1 MCRDRYRPRHYGP
14 LAYRP
19 SSFGCLRYSFTG
31 IAVFDGVTA
40 LRSLLLGALLTG
52 GLACRTKE
60 PAVVRIG
67 DAVPREA
74 TGRTLL
80 EVVRPQFRDDTA
92 PRIELAPWSVRG
104 LERGIG
110 EDAQARRFIA
120 DTSVVAVVGHA
131 GSRATLMVES
141 LYRDAGLPMLVPTA
155 TAQSLR
161 RLGAHVFM
169 LAPTDDVIGAFLVD
183 EAFTRLGAKH
193 IGLLYVAD
201 PYGEGIRDGVQ
212 ARLRARGD
220 SLSGMAALSGLECE
234 GESAGM
240 TAIVTAFL
248 RRHLPDAVIVA
259 LPQEAAWCAVRALAR
274 EAPTVAVLTTD
285 SFVLDETAPLTAAER
300 ANTYALLFWELGAD
314 SASQAFVASSR
325 RLMRRDPYPG
335 EALEYD
341 AFQLIAA
348 AIRAGNTTR
357 PAIISW
363 LRQLGT
369 PGRPPYQ
376 GVTGPIDFT
385 KPRSSVLRLKALR
398 DLPPAP

>member
-1 MCRDRYRPRHYGP
+1 M
-14 LAYRP
+14 LN
-19 SSFGCLRYSFTG
+19 
-31 IAVFDGVTA
+31 GVTV
-40 LRSLLLGALLTG
+40 LRSLLLGALLAG

-212 ARLRARGD
+212 SRLRARGD
-220 SLSGMAALSGLECE
+220 SLVGMAALSGLECE

-248 RRHLPDAVIVA
+248 RRHTPDAVIVA
-259 LPQEAAWCAVRALAR
+259 LPQEATRCAIRALVL
-274 EAPTVAVLTTD
+274 EAPAVAVLTTD
-285 SFVLDETAPLTAAER
+285 SFVLGESAPLTAAER
-300 ANTYALLFWELGAD
+300 ANLHALLFWEPGGD
-314 SASQAFVASSR
+314 SASQAFVANAR
-325 RLMRRDPYPG
+325 RFMTRDPYPG

-341 AFQLIAA
+341 AFQLVAT

-357 PAIISW
+357 PAITKW
-363 LRQLGT
+363 LQQLGT
-369 PGRPPYQ
+369 PGHPPYQ
-376 GVTGPIDFT
+376 GVTGLIDFT

-398 DLPPAP
+398 DIPSAP